1 MAVAEGAR
9 IAPAGSAGAS
19 GSAGAPADY
28 DRTPPQDV
36 EAERSVLG
44 AMMMSKDA
52 IADVVEVIRPG
63 DFYYPANQLIYDSI
77 IDLYTRGDP
86 ADAITVSSEL
96 TRSGQLLRVGG
107 GSYLHTLISTV
118 PTAAN
123 AGYYAQIVAERA
135 ILRRLVTA
143 GTRIVQMGYDTA
155 SGSVG
160 VLGSVDDVVD
170 RGAVGGLRGHR
181 AAHVRGLRPHRGF
194 AAGHLGRA
202 RTHHGSRRCRQR
214 RPRHRSRGW
223 TRSRM
228 ACTRA
233 R

>member
-1 MAVAEGAR
+1 CRGGRRARAVVRGGISVAVAEGAR
-9 IAPAGSAGAS
+9 LAHS
-19 GSAGAPADY
+19 GGPADY

-63 DFYYPANQLIYDSI
+63 DFYYPANQVVYEAI
-77 IDLYTRGDP
+77 IDLYSRGEP

-135 ILRRLVTA
+135 ILRR
-143 GTRIVQMGYDTA
+143 
-155 SGSVG
+155 
-160 VLGSVDDVVD
+160 
-170 RGAVGGLRGHR
+170 
-181 AAHVRGLRPHRGF
+181 
-194 AAGHLGRA
+194 
-202 RTHHGSRRCRQR
+202 
-214 RPRHRSRGW
+214 
-223 TRSRM
+223 
-228 ACTRA
+228 
-233 R
+233 